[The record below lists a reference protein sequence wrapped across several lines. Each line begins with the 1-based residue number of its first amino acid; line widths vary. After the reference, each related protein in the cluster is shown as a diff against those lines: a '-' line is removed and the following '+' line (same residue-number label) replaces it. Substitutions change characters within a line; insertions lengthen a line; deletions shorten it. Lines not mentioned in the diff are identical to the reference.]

1 MKTLCLILMG
11 LAASVVINGTALA
24 QDKSASHQ
32 GGVTNSTA
40 AVSFSMDLKPAP
52 TLPWGSNLAATGL
65 LVDFI
70 QPQQTWNLLNPRAP
84 ASALAGQTVSV
95 NPPAIRHPKDDDLAN
110 HEANFVFLKLSFR

>member
-32 GGVTNSTA
+32 GGLTNST
-40 AVSFSMDLKPAP
+40 AVSFSMNLKPAP
-52 TLPWGSNLAATGL
+52 TLLFGPNLAASGL
-65 LVDFI
+65 VVDFI
-70 QPQQTWNLLNPRAP
+70 QPQQTWPLFNPLTPAP
-84 ASALAGQTVSV
+84 ALTAQTPNV
-95 NPPAIRHPKDDDLAN
+95 NPPAIRHPKDDDLVN